1 MTTIHYRN
9 DVRDSGVDARAL
21 KRALRKLLANVDQS
35 DAAIS
40 LTLVDDAAIRALN
53 REHRG
58 KDKPTDV
65 LSFPL
70 EPPPQ
75 HASHVGDP
83 KSLKGVGPPERLL
96 GDIVISIDTARRQ
109 AAGYDAPLQR
119 ELERLVIHG
128 LLHVLGHDH
137 MEPDERAVMEA
148 EERRLAAAIGMPW
161 PYES

>member
-9 DVRDSGVDARAL
+9 DVRKSGVDARAL
-21 KRALRKLLANVDQS
+21 KSAMRKLLASVDQR

-40 LTLVDDAAIRALN
+40 VTLVDDASIRTLN

-70 EPPPQ
+70 EPEPF
-75 HASHVGDP
+75 SH
-83 KSLKGVGPPERLL
+83 ERLL

-109 AAGYDAPLQR
+109 AADYDAPLQR
-119 ELERLVIHG
+119 ELERLMIHG

-137 MEPDERAVMEA
+137 MEPGERARMEA